1 MADTD
6 VALPPARYE
15 YGGDEF
21 VFVELSE
28 AMSLAANFKAMII
41 TNALAEEGLD
51 GIVDICP
58 SNASYMIRVDP
69 DRLDPRDLVDRLKAL
84 DAEAGELPDD
94 FILQTRIVDVPV
106 YYNDP
111 WTHEALMRFRDRH
124 QDPDATDLEYAARIN
139 GFDTVE
145 AFIAQH
151 SGAPYLVTMLGFVPG
166 LPFCYQMEPRER
178 QIEVPKYVRPRTF
191 TPERAFGMGGAFS
204 VVYPVQGAGGYQLF
218 GIAPAPVLDTTQE
231 HPDFADSIVFPKAG
245 DILRFRSIDA
255 DEFDRTRAEVENDT
269 FRYTQRPVEFSPA
282 AFMADPDGVNRS
294 LLEVLYR

>member
-15 YGGDEF
+15 HGGDEF

-28 AMSLAANFKAMII
+28 EMSMAANFKAMII

-69 DRLDPRDLVDRLKAL
+69 DVLDPRDLVQRLEAL
-84 DAEAGELPDD
+84 DAEAGELPED
-94 FILQTRIVDVPV
+94 FVLATRIVDVPV
-106 YYNDP
+106 FYNDP

-124 QDPDATDLEYAARIN
+124 QDPDGTDLEYAARIN
-139 GFDTVE
+139 GFDSVE
-145 AFIAQH
+145 AFIAHH

-178 QIEVPKYVRPRTF
+178 QVEVPKYVRPRTF

-218 GIAPAPVLDTTQE
+218 GIAPAPVLDTTQD
-231 HPDFADSIVFPKAG
+231 HPDFADSIVFPKSG
-245 DILRFRSIDA
+245 DILRFRSIDR
-255 DEFDRTRAEVENDT
+255 DEFDRTRATVEDGS
-269 FRYTQRPVEFSPA
+269 FRYTQREVEFSPS
-282 AFMADPDGVNRS
+282 AFMADPAGVNRS